1 MIVNVIVGQ
10 FVVLCVCLIILIF
23 ALGFQIGRSV
33 TITKITNKF
42 KK

>member
-1 MIVNVIVGQ
+1 MVGEVIV
-10 FVVLCVCLIILIF
+10 CVYLIILIF

-33 TITKITNKF
+33 TITKITKIINKF

>member
-1 MIVNVIVGQ
+1 MVGNVIV
-10 FVVLCVCLIILIF
+10 CVCLIILIF

-33 TITKITNKF
+33 TITKITKITNKF

>member
-1 MIVNVIVGQ
+1 MVGEVIVYV
-10 FVVLCVCLIILIF
+10 FIIILIF